1 MWSFEST
8 DEHLR
13 DLTLVRLDARTWN
26 PKIVDLRENGILLS
40 KQKRYS
46 PPVFTLDEVAELHPD
61 SGIAVSAGFT
71 QTLNLPVPAGL
82 LQIGGVEHAP
92 AFSTS
97 RIMDGFVCIGH
108 DGKFDIQS
116 RIVSGARRAP
126 STADQCKDAVQVGP
140 VLVFEQQA
148 QIKTAQLL
156 TSRVAIAVDT
166 EGRYLLAYSTQ
177 ASTSSLACVL
187 ALPVFAIRNAIGLQG
202 DVLGGITFSASVAGS
217 PQALGRTDQVIAS
230 AIIFQKS
237 PPSNIPASS
246 YGLPQSP
253 TSKGTP
259 AFAAAANR
267 SQLNA
272 RQSQRNASVERDA
285 AMSQVKSAADQRTR
299 VIKCEDLLN
308 SKCR

>member
-1 MWSFEST
+1 MWSFESKT
-8 DEHLR
+8 EHLR

-46 PPVFTLDEVAELHPD
+46 PPAFTLDEVTALHLAG
-61 SGIAVSAGFT
+61 GIAVSAGFT

-82 LQIGGVEHAP
+82 LQIDGVEHAP
-92 AFSTS
+92 AFPAS
-97 RIMDGFVCIGH
+97 RIMDGFLCIGH

-116 RIVSGARRAP
+116 RIVSGVRRAP
-126 STADQCKDAVQVGP
+126 STADQCKDAIQVGP

-148 QIKTAQLL
+148 QIKTPQML
-156 TSRVAIAVDT
+156 TSRVAIAIDT

-177 ASTSSLACVL
+177 ASTFSLACVL

-217 PQALGRTDQVIAS
+217 PRTLGRTDQVIAS
-230 AIIFQKS
+230 AIIFEKS
-237 PPSNIPASS
+237 GRSILPSSS
-246 YGLPQSP
+246 YGLRQSP
-253 TSKGTP
+253 TSENTTAIK
-259 AFAAAANR
+259 AAANR
-267 SQLNA
+267 SQVNS
-272 RQSQRNASVERDA
+272 RQSQPDASVEHETA
-285 AMSQVKSAADQRTR
+285 KHQGKSVVDQKTR
-299 VIKCEDLLN
+299 VIKCEDLMN